1 MIPTEVP
8 VTELTDTELDGVCG
22 GVLNFLNGIA
32 QVNVAVPIGVAVG
45 GGLGSP
51 AAVLQAVGQLNF
63 SA

>member
-45 GGLGSP
+45 GLFGSP
-51 AAVLQAVGQLNF
+51 AAVGQQLGQLNF